1 MAEGN
6 NKAFKVALA
15 GNPNNGK
22 STLFNALTGLFQ
34 KTGNFPGVTVE
45 KKVGSIRVFNHEEQ
59 RTKTVEI
66 VDLPGI
72 YSLYPK
78 SLDENEAFKVLC
90 DPENRDHPDLI
101 VVVGDASNLRRSLL
115 LCTQIIDLRMP
126 VILALNMIDIA
137 EKHGI
142 VIDTEK
148 LSEKLGVEVY
158 EINARQGLGV
168 DKLKKQLSRPSLYPV
183 SDFLQFSK
191 YAPDLLTEVQKQV
204 TCNSPY
210 SAFQVVKHIDLIPY
224 FQERPDLQGRIRK
237 LIDLHKPDIKDIIL
251 TETLERYDKID
262 KLVSSVQSVKEVE
275 RPEVSMTERIDKV
288 LTHKFWGFIIFAAV
302 MLVVFQAIFAW
313 SAYPMDLI
321 DRSFGQLAAY
331 LSKVMPQGIFTDLI
345 VGGLIPGLSGVL
357 MFIPQIAILFGFIAI
372 LEDTGYMARVSFMMD
387 KLLRRF
393 GLNGRSVIPLISGMA
408 CAVPAIMSART
419 ISNRKERLITILV
432 TPLMSCSARLPVYTL
447 MIALVIPATKIFGFI
462 NLQGI
467 TFFALY
473 MLGFLAAIITALILK
488 YIVRSKERSV
498 FIMEMPIYRA
508 PKPKTVLLTM
518 YNKAKVFVTD
528 AGLIIVA
535 ISIVLWVLSSH
546 GPQSSFDAIE
556 KKYSTIQVAPTDTVQ
571 QQKINAQ
578 KNSDKLVASYAG
590 IMGKKIEPVV
600 KPLGFDWK
608 IGIALVTSFAA
619 REVYVGTMSTI
630 YSVEKKG
637 SYETIRE
644 RMENDID
651 PATGKTR
658 YTVALG
664 LSIMVFY
671 VFALQ
676 CMSTLAVMFRE
687 TRSWY
692 IPLLQFIYM
701 GALAY
706 LGSLLVWNIFS

>member
-1 MAEGN
+1 MADTASN
-6 NKAFKVALA
+6 TVRVALT
-15 GNPNNGK
+15 GNPNSGK

-45 KKVGSIRVFNHEEQ
+45 KKVGAIRVFSHEQQ
-59 RTKTVEI
+59 RTVNVEI
-66 VDLPGI
+66 TDLPGI

-78 SLDENEAFKVLC
+78 SLDEVEAFKVLC
-90 DPENRDHPDLI
+90 DPENPDHPDLI
-101 VVVGDASNLRRSLL
+101 VVVADASNLRRSLL

-126 VILALNMIDIA
+126 VILALNMIDVA
-137 EKHGI
+137 EQDGI
-142 VIDTEK
+142 YIDTTK
-148 LSEKLGVEVY
+148 LADALGIEVY
-158 EINARQGLGV
+158 TLNARQGQGV
-168 DKLKKQLSRPSLYPV
+168 DVIKKQLARPSLYPTH
-183 SDFLQFSK
+183 DFVDFKK
-191 YAPDLLTEVQKQV
+191 YAPDLLAVVQKQV

-224 FQERPDLQGRIRK
+224 FQQRPDLQGRVKK
-237 LIDLHKPDIKDIIL
+237 LIDLHKPNIKEIIL
-251 TETLERYDKID
+251 AETLERYNLID
-262 KLVSSVQSVKEVE
+262 NLVSSLQTVQEVE
-275 RPEVSMTERIDKV
+275 KPVESATTKLDKV
-288 LTHKFWGFIIFAAV
+288 LTHKVWGFVIFAAI
-302 MLVVFQAIFAW
+302 MLLVFQSIFSW

-321 DRSFGQLAAY
+321 DNAFVYLADW
-331 LSKVMPQGIFTDLI
+331 LSATLPPGLFTDML

-372 LEDTGYMARVSFMMD
+372 LEDSGYMARVSFIMD
-387 KLLRRF
+387 KLLRRY

-447 MIALVIPATKIFGFI
+447 LIYLVIPDTKVLGFI
-462 NLQGI
+462 SLQAI

-473 MLGFLAAIITALILK
+473 MLGFLAALGTAFVLK
-488 YIVRSKERSV
+488 YIIRSKERSV
-498 FIMEMPIYRA
+498 YIMEMPIYRT
-508 PKPKTVLLTM
+508 PKIKTVLLSM
-518 YNKAKVFVTD
+518 YSKVRVFVMD

-535 ISIVLWVLSSH
+535 ISIVLWVLSTH
-546 GPQSSFDAIE
+546 GPTDKFEAIDN
-556 KKYSTIQVAPTDTVQ
+556 KYAALETTVTDTVALH
-571 QQKINAQ
+571 NQ
-578 KNSDKLVASYAG
+578 KNSEKLVSSYAG
-590 IMGKKIEPVV
+590 IMGKAIEPAI

-619 REVYVGTMSTI
+619 REVFIGTLSTI
-630 YSVEKKG
+630 YSVGNKG
-637 SYETIRE
+637 SYAKIKE
-644 RMENDID
+644 RMRDDID
-651 PATGKTR
+651 PATGQSR
-658 YTVALG
+658 YTLALG

-676 CMSTLAVMFRE
+676 CMSTLAVMYRE

-706 LGSLLVWNIFS
+706 LGSLAVWNIFS

>member
-1 MAEGN
+1 MAEGG
-6 NKAFKVALA
+6 NKTVKVALA

-45 KKVGSIRVFNHEEQ
+45 KKVGSTRVFSHEKQ
-59 RTKTVEI
+59 RTLNVEI

-90 DPENRDHPDLI
+90 DPENADHPDLI

-126 VILALNMIDIA
+126 VILALNMIDVA
-137 EKHGI
+137 EKNGI
-142 VIDTEK
+142 VIDKEK
-148 LSEKLGVEVY
+148 LAEKLGIEVF
-158 EINARQGLGV
+158 EVNAREGKGV
-168 DKLKKQLSRPSLYPV
+168 DQLKKQLTRTALYPKT
-183 SDFLQFSK
+183 DFLQFSK
-191 YAPDLLTEVQKQV
+191 YCPDLLTEVQKQV

-262 KLVSSVQSVKEVE
+262 KLVNSLQTVTEVE
-275 RPEVSMTERIDKV
+275 RPEVSISERIDKV
-288 LTHKFWGFIIFAAV
+288 LTHKIWGFIIFAAI
-302 MLVVFQAIFAW
+302 MLVVFQSIFAW

-321 DRSFGQLAAY
+321 DSSFGQLSDW
-331 LSKVMPQGIFTDLI
+331 LNTTMPPGIFTDLV

-372 LEDTGYMARVSFMMD
+372 LEDTGYMARVSFIMD
-387 KLLRRF
+387 RLLSRF

-447 MIALVIPATKIFGFI
+447 MIALVIPSTKIFGFI
-462 NLQGI
+462 NLQGL

-473 MLGFLAAIITALILK
+473 MLGFVAAITTALVLK
-488 YIVRSKERSV
+488 YIIRSKERSV
-498 FIMEMPIYRA
+498 FIMEMPIYRT
-508 PKPKTVLLTM
+508 PKVKTVVLTM

-528 AGLIIVA
+528 AGLIIIA
-535 ISIVLWVLSSH
+535 ISIVLWVASSH
-546 GPQSSFDAIE
+546 GPASSFEAID
-556 KKYSTIQVAPTDTVQ
+556 KKYTALQTPGLDSATTQKLTV
-571 QQKINAQ
+571 Q
-578 KNSDKLVASYAG
+578 KNSDMLVASYAG
-590 IMGKKIEPVV
+590 IMGKKIEPIV

-630 YSVEKKG
+630 YSVENKG

-644 RMENDID
+644 RMKNDID
-651 PATGKTR
+651 PATGRSR
-658 YTVALG
+658 YTMALG

-706 LGSLLVWNIFS
+706 LGSWAVWNIFS

>member
-1 MAEGN
+1 MAAGN
-6 NKAFKVALA
+6 TTVKVALA

-45 KKVGSIRVFNHEEQ
+45 KKVGSTRVFSHEKQ
-59 RTKTVEI
+59 RTLTVEI
-66 VDLPGI
+66 TDLPGI

-90 DPENRDHPDLI
+90 DPENPDHPDLI
-101 VVVGDASNLRRSLL
+101 VVVADASNLRRSLL

-126 VILALNMIDIA
+126 VILALNMIDVA
-137 EKHGI
+137 QKQGI
-142 VIDTEK
+142 VIDKNE
-148 LSEKLGVEVY
+148 LADKLGIEVF
-158 EINARQGLGV
+158 EVNAREGKGV
-168 DKLKKQLSRPSLYPV
+168 DELKKQLTRTALYPKT
-183 SDFLQFSK
+183 DFLSFSK
-191 YAPDLLTEVQKQV
+191 YAPDLLVEVQKQV

-224 FQERPDLQGRIRK
+224 FQHRPDVQGRIRK
-237 LIDLHKPDIKDIIL
+237 LIDLHKPQIKDIIL
-251 TETLERYDKID
+251 AETLERYDKID
-262 KLVSSVQSVKEVE
+262 ALVSNLQSISNVE
-275 RPEVSMTERIDKV
+275 QPEVSITQRIDNV

-302 MLVVFQAIFAW
+302 MLVVFQSIFTW

-321 DRSFGQLAAY
+321 DRGFGKLADW
-331 LSKVMPQGIFTDLI
+331 LTQTMPAGIFTDL
-345 VGGLIPGLSGVL
+345 VTGGLIPGLSGVL
-357 MFIPQIAILFGFIAI
+357 MFVPQIAILFGFIAI
-372 LEDTGYMARVSFMMD
+372 LEDTGYMARVSFIMD
-387 KLLRRF
+387 RLLRRF
-393 GLNGRSVIPLISGMA
+393 GLNGRSVIPLISGLA

-447 MIALVIPATKIFGFI
+447 MIALVIPPTYIGGFI
-462 NLQGI
+462 SLQGMV
-467 TFFALY
+467 FFALY
-473 MLGFLAAIITALILK
+473 MLGFVAAIVTALILK
-488 YIVRSKERSV
+488 YIIRSKERSV

-518 YNKAKVFVTD
+518 YNKARVFVMD

-535 ISIVLWVLSSH
+535 ISIVLWVLSTH
-546 GPQSSFDAIE
+546 GPKSDYQAIDA
-556 KKYSTIQVAPTDTVQ
+556 KYAAMNTATMDSLTLQNMET
-571 QQKINAQ
+571 Q
-578 KNSDKLVASYAG
+578 KNSDKLLASYAG
-590 IMGKKIEPVV
+590 IMGKKIEPAI

-619 REVYVGTMSTI
+619 REAYVGTMSTI
-630 YSVEKKG
+630 YSVEDDG
-637 SYETIRE
+637 NYETIKE
-644 RMENDID
+644 RMRGDID
-651 PATGKTR
+651 PATGQSR
-658 YTVALG
+658 YTLALG

-706 LGSLLVWNIFS
+706 LGSWIVWNIFS